1 MKIYTKTGD
10 KGQTSLLN
18 GTRVAKYHPNIE
30 AYGSIDELNSNIGML
45 IDLCENYQSDDFD
58 LLGEISK
65 NLFSIGSALACE
77 DPKEGEKYLNLKASD
92 IEKLESAID
101 HFSKDLKELKNF
113 ILPGGG
119 MPASQSHICRSVC
132 RRAERRLLQLQEE
145 EHSLILGYLNRLSDY
160 FFVLARYLNF
170 LDKRED
176 IIWKS

>member
-10 KGQTSLLN
+10 KGETSLLN
-18 GTRVAKYHPNIE
+18 GTRVVKYHPNIE
-30 AYGSIDELNSNIGML
+30 AYGSVDELNSNIGML
-45 IDLCENYQSDDFD
+45 IHLCENYQEED
-58 LLGEISK
+58 LALLTEISK

-77 DPKEGEKYLNLKASD
+77 KPEEAKKFLNINSLD
-92 IEKLESAID
+92 LEKLEIAID
-101 HFSKDLKELKNF
+101 KFSENLKELKNF

-119 MPASQSHICRSVC
+119 MPACQAHICRSVC
-132 RRAERRLLQLQEE
+132 RRAERWVLQLQAA
-145 EHSLILGYLNRLSDY
+145 EHEMIVSYLNRLSDY